1 MISLAER
8 GRGSGGTWVLAV
20 LACFMAGCVQ
30 VERSA
35 ARPQERDNSYA
46 PAKPGALVIA
56 KDTRFRARLG
66 EMLDSDTTHAGH
78 RFQASLMDDVRA
90 DNGRVALPRGA
101 TLQGYVADV
110 KHIVNRTTMRLHL
123 DYADLPDGRRIP
135 IDAEPAQ
142 ESKIDMDQLG
152 EKGAEQAKGFIVRRG
167 IDAVTG
173 GVLFPVWLYLH
184 AEKAYGFITKE
195 SRMILPKGCIVTV
208 ELERP
213 AYIPPA
219 SP

>member
-1 MISLAER
+1 
-8 GRGSGGTWVLAV
+8 
-20 LACFMAGCVQ
+20 MAGCVQ
-30 VERSA
+30 VERPR
-35 ARPQERDNSYA
+35 ARPQEPDYSRA
-46 PAKPGALVIA
+46 PMKPGTLVIA
-56 KDTRFRARLG
+56 RDTRFRARLG
-66 EMLDSDTTHAGH
+66 EMLDSDTTHEGH

-110 KHIVNRTTMRLHL
+110 KHIVNRTTMRLRL
-123 DYADLPDGRRIP
+123 DYADLPDGRRVP
-135 IDAEPAQ
+135 VDAEPAQ

-152 EKGAEQAKGFIVRRG
+152 EKGAEEAKGFIVRRG

-213 AYIPPA
+213 AYVPPA